1 MRPKLYSFLFI
12 ALSII
17 TFSCKTASK
26 MYQKG
31 NYDEAVELAAKKLQ
45 KKPNDPEL
53 ISIIRESYRYAQQD
67 HQSRISSLSS
77 SNNELKWEQLY
88 SEYASLQKMY
98 DAIYKVSA
106 VYELVHPVDYSDYL
120 ITYAEKA
127 ADVRFDRGLSFME
140 HAGDK
145 QGYRQAYREFQV
157 ALQYKPEDRDILM
170 KKDEAY
176 EYAVTNIAVLPL
188 QQNGGYVYSS
198 YTVGGDNIDDKI
210 LRDLQFSSGNEFV
223 KFYSSWDAR
232 SQHIRIDQ
240 EMEMQLVNTDIGRYH
255 DASSKR
261 RVSKEVV
268 IKETVYKPDSI
279 VREYGKVYAEITTTR
294 RVLNSSAVLQI
305 TVRDNR
311 GRWIWNDDIP
321 ASYQWS
327 TEFSSFTGDERALSD
342 ADKQLVNR
350 RKEFAPTEAEIM
362 RIMTDQL
369 TNDASSRLRSH
380 FISNF

>member
-1 MRPKLYSFLFI
+1 
-12 ALSII
+12 
-17 TFSCKTASK
+17 

-53 ISIIRESYRYAQQD
+53 ISIIRESYGYAQQD
-67 HQSRISSLSS
+67 HESRISNLSS

-98 DAIYKVSA
+98 DAIYKVPA
-106 VYELVHPVDYSDYL
+106 VYELVHPVDYSSYL

-145 QGYRQAYREFQV
+145 QGYKQAYREFQV
-157 ALQYKPEDRDILM
+157 ALQYKPGDRDIIM
-170 KKDEAY
+170 KKDEAF
-176 EYAVTNIAVLPL
+176 EFAVTNIAVLPV
-188 QQNGGYVYSS
+188 QQYGGYVYSS

-223 KFYSSWDAR
+223 RFYSSWDAR

-240 EMEMQLVNTDIGRYH
+240 EMEMQIANTDIGRYH
-255 DASSKR
+255 DTRSTRK
-261 RVSKEVV
+261 VSKEIV
-268 IKETVYKPDSI
+268 IKETVYKPDSV
-279 VREYGKVYAEITTTR
+279 VRQYGKVYAEITTTR
-294 RVLNSSAVLQI
+294 RVMNSSAVLQI

-321 ASYQWS
+321 ANHVWS
-327 TEFSSFTGDERALSD
+327 TEFSTFTGDKRALSD
-342 ADKQLVNR
+342 ADKQLVER
-350 RKEFAPTEAEIM
+350 RRDFAPTESEIM

-369 TNDASSRLRSH
+369 TTDASSRLRNH
-380 FISNF
+380 FISSY